1 MFPKERP
8 GHPSAERMSIA
19 LMLEMHMHCLL
30 LGLSPSIHMTCQY
43 YSITATQN
51 PHSTADL
58 PQKWAMCVYVST
70 YRDTQTCMIG
80 TQTGTAM
87 HALTAHCRSALYLIV
102 KKKKKSLSFLKILNE
117 GQKYLGE
124 KASLFTPI
132 ITDPHIQ
139 RPRLH
144 LLKAVFSIV

>member
-43 YSITATQN
+43 YSVTATQN

-70 YRDTQTCMIG
+70 YRNTQTCMIG

-102 KKKKKSLSFLKILNE
+102 KKKITVIPQNLKRRAKIPWGKGKLVHSHHHRSSYTE
-117 GQKYLGE
+117 
-124 KASLFTPI
+124 ATVTF
-132 ITDPHIQ
+132 
-139 RPRLH
+139 
-144 LLKAVFSIV
+144 A

>member
-1 MFPKERP
+1 
-8 GHPSAERMSIA
+8 
-19 LMLEMHMHCLL
+19 MHDRHIDRHSHAC
-30 LGLSPSIHMTCQY
+30 T
-43 YSITATQN
+43 YST
-51 PHSTADL
+51 L
-58 PQKWAMCVYVST
+58 QKCAVS
-70 YRDTQTCMIG
+70 Y
-80 TQTGTAM
+80 
-87 HALTAHCRSALYLIV
+87 SE
-102 KKKKKSLSFLKILNE
+102 KKKKSLSFLKILNE